1 MTLASGNSQYPHI
14 STSTHWDN
22 NLWRVI
28 PRGLGFSM
36 ADFFLGVPGTLCHMR
51 SREILMDTTSLP
63 PKNMSTITVHTPS
76 FETNVT
82 FLGTPAKLFKLP
94 DFDGAIGTYNFS
106 PASKAACA
114 PDEINELMDADGV

>member
-1 MTLASGNSQYPHI
+1 MWH
-14 STSTHWDN
+14 
-22 NLWRVI
+22 VI

-36 ADFFLGVPGTLCHMR
+36 ADVFWGYPGTFCHMGHMGPLLG
-51 SREILMDTTSLP
+51 SRQILMDTTSLP
-63 PKNMSTITVHTPS
+63 PKNISTITVHTTI

-82 FLGTPAKLFKLP
+82 FLGTPAKLL
-94 DFDGAIGTYNFS
+94 DFDGAIGTYSFS